1 MMKKKI
7 ETILSSIGIKQKDS
21 HGSVVD
27 PLYLSTNYKFKE
39 LGDHPEFDY
48 SRSGN
53 PTRRLLE
60 DALAELEGGE
70 GAVVT
75 NSGMSAVML
84 LSALVPLHGNVVMP
98 HDCYG
103 GTFRLFKNLEKR
115 GLLTAH
121 YLNQADQDFHTQVL
135 SIKPDLIWIETPSNP
150 LVRVVDIADI
160 TALAKKVNALT
171 VADNTFL
178 SPALQNPIALGVDFV
193 MHSTTKY
200 INGHTDVVGGAVI
213 AKTKAHHEK
222 LYEMANDFG
231 VTGSPFDSYQ
241 TIRGL
246 RTLALRMEQ
255 HNANA
260 LFLAE
265 GLSKHP
271 KILKVHYPGLES
283 HPSYELAKTQQR
295 GFGGMLSFEV
305 DLKPNE
311 MNDFLSK
318 LAIFTLA
325 ESLGGF
331 ESLIC
336 HPSSM
341 THAPLTPEEK
351 IEAGIQENLLRIS
364 VGLENKEDLLNDL
377 FSALK

>member
-1 MMKKKI
+1 MKKKI
-7 ETILSSIGIKQKDS
+7 ETILSSIGIKKKDS
-21 HGSVVD
+21 HGAIVD

-53 PTRRLLE
+53 PTRQLLE
-60 DALAELEGGE
+60 NALAELEGGE

-84 LSALVPLHGNVVMP
+84 LSALVPLKGNIILP

-115 GLLTAH
+115 GLLSAH
-121 YLNQADQDFHTQVL
+121 YLNQADKDFHTKVL
-135 SIKPDLIWIETPSNP
+135 SIQPDLIWIETPSNP
-150 LVRVVDIADI
+150 LLRLVDISHI
-160 TALAKKVNALT
+160 TALASEIKALT

-193 MHSTTKY
+193 MHSSTKY
-200 INGHTDVVGGAVI
+200 INGHSDVIGGAVI
-213 AKTKAHHEK
+213 SKTKDQYEK
-222 LYEMANDFG
+222 LYAMANDFG

-246 RTLALRMEQ
+246 RTLALRMDK
-255 HNANA
+255 HNTNA
-260 LFLAE
+260 IFLAE
-265 GLSKHP
+265 GLNSHP
-271 KILKVHYPGLES
+271 KILKVHYPGLHS
-283 HPSYELAKTQQR
+283 HPNHELAKNQQQ
-295 GFGGMLSFEV
+295 GFGGMLSFEI
-305 DLKPNE
+305 DLNTDE
-311 MNDFLSK
+311 INHFLSK
-318 LAIFTLA
+318 LEIFTLA

-336 HPSSM
+336 HPSTM
-341 THAPLTPEEK
+341 THAPLTAEDK
-351 IEAGIQENLLRIS
+351 REAGIHENLLRIS
-364 VGLENKEDLLNDL
+364 AGLENKEDLLNDL
-377 FSALK
+377 LNALK

>member
-1 MMKKKI
+1 MKKKI
-7 ETILSSIGIKQKDS
+7 ETILSSIGIKKKDS
-21 HGSVVD
+21 HGAVVD

-53 PTRRLLE
+53 PTRQLLE
-60 DALAELEGGE
+60 NALAELEGGE

-84 LSALVPLHGNVVMP
+84 LSALVPLKGNIVLP

-121 YLNQADQDFHTQVL
+121 FLNQADKDFHQQVL

-150 LVRVVDIADI
+150 LLRLVDISHI
-160 TALAKKVNALT
+160 TALASEIRALT

-193 MHSTTKY
+193 MHSSTKY
-200 INGHTDVVGGAVI
+200 INGHSDVIGGAVI
-213 AKTKAHHEK
+213 SKTKDQHEK
-222 LYEMANDFG
+222 LYAMANDFG

-246 RTLALRMEQ
+246 RTLALRMDK
-255 HNANA
+255 HNTNA
-260 LFLAE
+260 IFLAE
-265 GLSKHP
+265 GLNSHP
-271 KILKVHYPGLES
+271 KILKVHYPGLHS
-283 HPSYELAKTQQR
+283 HPNHELAKNQQQ
-295 GFGGMLSFEV
+295 GFGGMLSFEI
-305 DLKPNE
+305 DLNTDE
-311 MNDFLSK
+311 INHFLSK
-318 LAIFTLA
+318 LEIFTLA

-341 THAPLTPEEK
+341 THAPLTAEDK
-351 IEAGIQENLLRIS
+351 REAGIHENLLRIS

-377 FSALK
+377 LNALK

>member
-1 MMKKKI
+1 MKKKI
-7 ETILSSIGIKQKDS
+7 ETILSSIGIKKKDS
-21 HGSVVD
+21 HGAVVD

-53 PTRRLLE
+53 PTRQLLE
-60 DALAELEGGE
+60 NALAELEGGE

-84 LSALVPLHGNVVMP
+84 LSALVPLKGNIVLP

-115 GLLTAH
+115 GLLAAH
-121 YLNQADQDFHTQVL
+121 YLNQADKDFVAKVR
-135 SIKPDLIWIETPSNP
+135 SIQPDLIWIETPSNP
-150 LVRVVDIADI
+150 LLRLVDISHI
-160 TALAKKVNALT
+160 TALACEIKALT

-193 MHSTTKY
+193 MHSSTKY
-200 INGHTDVVGGAVI
+200 INGHSDVIGGAVI
-213 AKTKAHHEK
+213 SKTKDQHEK
-222 LYEMANDFG
+222 LYAMANDFG

-246 RTLALRMEQ
+246 RTLALRMDK
-255 HNANA
+255 HNTNA
-260 LFLAE
+260 IFLAE
-265 GLSKHP
+265 GLSSHP
-271 KILKVHYPGLES
+271 KILKVHYPGLNS
-283 HPSYELAKTQQR
+283 HPNHELAKNQQQ
-295 GFGGMLSFEV
+295 GFGGMLSFEI
-305 DLKPNE
+305 DLNTDE
-311 MNDFLSK
+311 INHFLSK
-318 LAIFTLA
+318 LEIFTLA

-336 HPSSM
+336 HPSTM
-341 THAPLTPEEK
+341 THAPLTAEDK
-351 IEAGIQENLLRIS
+351 REAGIHENLLRIS

-377 FSALK
+377 LNALK

>member
-1 MMKKKI
+1 MKKKI
-7 ETILSSIGIKQKDS
+7 ETILSSIGIKKKDS
-21 HGSVVD
+21 HGAVVD

-53 PTRRLLE
+53 PTRQLLE
-60 DALAELEGGE
+60 NALAELEGGE

-84 LSALVPLHGNVVMP
+84 LSALVPLKGNIILP

-121 YLNQADQDFHTQVL
+121 FLNQADKDFHQQVL

-150 LVRVVDIADI
+150 LLRLVDISHI
-160 TALAKKVNALT
+160 TALASEIRALT

-193 MHSTTKY
+193 MHSSTKY
-200 INGHTDVVGGAVI
+200 INGHSDVIGGAVI
-213 AKTKAHHEK
+213 SKTKDQHEK
-222 LYEMANDFG
+222 LYAMANDFG

-246 RTLALRMEQ
+246 RTLALRMDK
-255 HNANA
+255 HNTNA
-260 LFLAE
+260 IFLAE
-265 GLSKHP
+265 GLNSHP
-271 KILKVHYPGLES
+271 KILKVHYPGLHS
-283 HPSYELAKTQQR
+283 HPNHELAKNQQQ
-295 GFGGMLSFEV
+295 GFGGMLSFEI
-305 DLKPNE
+305 DLNTDE
-311 MNDFLSK
+311 INHFLSK
-318 LAIFTLA
+318 LEIFTLA

-341 THAPLTPEEK
+341 THAPLTAEDK
-351 IEAGIQENLLRIS
+351 REAGIHENLLRIS

-377 FSALK
+377 LNALK

>member
-1 MMKKKI
+1 MKKKI
-7 ETILSSIGIKQKDS
+7 ETILSSIGIKKKDS
-21 HGSVVD
+21 HGAVVD

-53 PTRRLLE
+53 PTRQLLE
-60 DALAELEGGE
+60 NALAELEGGE

-84 LSALVPLHGNVVMP
+84 LSALVPLKGNIVLP

-121 YLNQADQDFHTQVL
+121 YLNQADKDFHSKVL
-135 SIKPDLIWIETPSNP
+135 SIQPDLIWIETPSNP
-150 LVRVVDIADI
+150 LLRLVDISHI
-160 TALAKKVNALT
+160 TALASEIKALT

-193 MHSTTKY
+193 MHSSTKY
-200 INGHTDVVGGAVI
+200 INGHSDVIGGAVI
-213 AKTKAHHEK
+213 SKTKDQHEK
-222 LYEMANDFG
+222 LYAMANDFG

-246 RTLALRMEQ
+246 RTLALRMDK

-260 LFLAE
+260 IFLAE
-265 GLSKHP
+265 GLSSHP
-271 KILKVHYPGLES
+271 KILKVHYPGLHS
-283 HPSYELAKTQQR
+283 HPNHELAKNQQQ
-295 GFGGMLSFEV
+295 GFGGMLSFEI
-305 DLKPNE
+305 DLNANE
-311 MNDFLSK
+311 INHFLSK
-318 LAIFTLA
+318 LEIFTLA

-341 THAPLTPEEK
+341 THAPLTAEEK
-351 IEAGIQENLLRIS
+351 REAGIHENLLRIS
-364 VGLENKEDLLNDL
+364 AGLENKEDLLNDL
-377 FSALK
+377 LNALK

>member
-1 MMKKKI
+1 MKKKI
-7 ETILSSIGIKQKDS
+7 ETILSSIGIKKKDS
-21 HGSVVD
+21 HGAVVD

-53 PTRRLLE
+53 PTRQLLE
-60 DALAELEGGE
+60 NALAELEGGE

-84 LSALVPLHGNVVMP
+84 LSALVPLKGNIVLP

-121 YLNQADQDFHTQVL
+121 YLNQADKDFHSKVL
-135 SIKPDLIWIETPSNP
+135 SIQPDLIWIETPSNP
-150 LVRVVDIADI
+150 LLRLVDISHI
-160 TALAKKVNALT
+160 TALASEIKALT

-193 MHSTTKY
+193 MHSSTKY
-200 INGHTDVVGGAVI
+200 INGHSDVIGGAVI
-213 AKTKAHHEK
+213 SKTKDQYEK
-222 LYEMANDFG
+222 LYAMANDFG

-246 RTLALRMEQ
+246 RTLALRMDK
-255 HNANA
+255 HNTNA
-260 LFLAE
+260 IFLAE
-265 GLSKHP
+265 GLSSHP
-271 KILKVHYPGLES
+271 KILKVHYPGLNS
-283 HPSYELAKTQQR
+283 HPNHELAKNQQQ
-295 GFGGMLSFEV
+295 GFGGMLSFEI
-305 DLKPNE
+305 DLNTDE
-311 MNDFLSK
+311 INHFLSK
-318 LAIFTLA
+318 LEIFTLA

-336 HPSSM
+336 HPSTM
-341 THAPLTPEEK
+341 THAPLTAEDK
-351 IEAGIQENLLRIS
+351 REAGIHENLLRIS

-377 FSALK
+377 LNALK

>member
-1 MMKKKI
+1 MKKKI
-7 ETILSSIGIKQKDS
+7 ETILSSIGIKKKDS
-21 HGSVVD
+21 HGAVVD

-53 PTRRLLE
+53 PTRQLLE
-60 DALAELEGGE
+60 NALAELEGGE

-84 LSALVPLHGNVVMP
+84 LSALVPLKGNIVLP

-121 YLNQADQDFHTQVL
+121 YLNQADKDFHSKVL
-135 SIKPDLIWIETPSNP
+135 SIQPDLIWIETPSNP
-150 LVRVVDIADI
+150 LLRLVDISHI
-160 TALAKKVNALT
+160 TALASEIKALT

-193 MHSTTKY
+193 MHSSTKY
-200 INGHTDVVGGAVI
+200 INGHSDVIGGAVI
-213 AKTKAHHEK
+213 SKTKDQHEK
-222 LYEMANDFG
+222 LYAMANDFG

-246 RTLALRMEQ
+246 RTLALRMDK
-255 HNANA
+255 HNTNA
-260 LFLAE
+260 IFLAE
-265 GLSKHP
+265 GLNSHP
-271 KILKVHYPGLES
+271 KILKVHYPGLHS
-283 HPSYELAKTQQR
+283 HPNHELAKNQQQ
-295 GFGGMLSFEV
+295 GFGGMLSFEI
-305 DLKPNE
+305 DLNTDE
-311 MNDFLSK
+311 INHFLSK
-318 LAIFTLA
+318 LEIFTLA

-336 HPSSM
+336 HPSTM
-341 THAPLTPEEK
+341 THAPLTAEDK
-351 IEAGIQENLLRIS
+351 REAGIHENLLRIS
-364 VGLENKEDLLNDL
+364 AGLENKEDLLNDL
-377 FSALK
+377 LNALK

>member
-1 MMKKKI
+1 MKKKI
-7 ETILSSIGIKQKDS
+7 ETILSSIGIKKKDS
-21 HGSVVD
+21 HGAVVD

-53 PTRRLLE
+53 PTRQLLE
-60 DALAELEGGE
+60 NALAELEGGE

-84 LSALVPLHGNVVMP
+84 LSALVPLKGNIVLP

-121 YLNQADQDFHTQVL
+121 YLNQADKDFHSKVL
-135 SIKPDLIWIETPSNP
+135 SIQPDLIWIETPSNP
-150 LVRVVDIADI
+150 LLRLVDISHI
-160 TALAKKVNALT
+160 TALASEIKALT

-193 MHSTTKY
+193 MHSSTKY
-200 INGHTDVVGGAVI
+200 INGHSDVIGGAVI
-213 AKTKAHHEK
+213 SKTKDQHEK
-222 LYEMANDFG
+222 LYAMANDFG

-246 RTLALRMEQ
+246 RTLALRMDK
-255 HNANA
+255 HNTNA
-260 LFLAE
+260 IFLAE
-265 GLSKHP
+265 GLSSHP
-271 KILKVHYPGLES
+271 KILKVHYPGLHS
-283 HPSYELAKTQQR
+283 HPNHELAKNQQQ
-295 GFGGMLSFEV
+295 GFGGMLSFEI
-305 DLKPNE
+305 DLNTDE
-311 MNDFLSK
+311 INHFLSK
-318 LAIFTLA
+318 LEIFTLA

-336 HPSSM
+336 HPSTM
-341 THAPLTPEEK
+341 THAPLTAEDK
-351 IEAGIQENLLRIS
+351 REAGIHENLLRIS
-364 VGLENKEDLLNDL
+364 AGLENKEDLLNDL
-377 FSALK
+377 LNALK

>member
-1 MMKKKI
+1 MKKKI
-7 ETILSSIGIKQKDS
+7 ETILSSIGIKKKDS
-21 HGSVVD
+21 HGAVVD

-53 PTRRLLE
+53 PTRQLLE
-60 DALAELEGGE
+60 NALAELEGGE

-84 LSALVPLHGNVVMP
+84 LSALVPLKGNIVLP

-121 YLNQADQDFHTQVL
+121 YLNQADKDFHSKVL
-135 SIKPDLIWIETPSNP
+135 SIQPDLIWIETPSNP
-150 LVRVVDIADI
+150 LLRLVDISHI
-160 TALAKKVNALT
+160 TALASEIKALT

-193 MHSTTKY
+193 MHSSTKY
-200 INGHTDVVGGAVI
+200 INGHSDVIAGAVI
-213 AKTKAHHEK
+213 SKTKDQHEK
-222 LYEMANDFG
+222 LYAMANDFG

-246 RTLALRMEQ
+246 RTLALRMDK

-260 LFLAE
+260 IFLAE
-265 GLSKHP
+265 GLNSHP
-271 KILKVHYPGLES
+271 KILKVHYPGLHS
-283 HPSYELAKTQQR
+283 HPNHELAKNQQQ
-295 GFGGMLSFEV
+295 GFGGMLSFEI
-305 DLKPNE
+305 DLNTDE
-311 MNDFLSK
+311 INHFLSK
-318 LAIFTLA
+318 LEIFTLA

-341 THAPLTPEEK
+341 THAPLTAEDK
-351 IEAGIQENLLRIS
+351 REAGIHENLLRIS
-364 VGLENKEDLLNDL
+364 AGLENKEDLLNDL
-377 FSALK
+377 LNALK

>member
-1 MMKKKI
+1 MKKNI
-7 ETILSSIGIKQKDS
+7 ETILGSIGIKKVDT
-21 HGSVVD
+21 HGAVVD
-27 PLYLSTNYKFKE
+27 PLYLSTNYKFKHI
-39 LGDHPEFDY
+39 GDHPEFDY

-60 DALAELEGGE
+60 NALAELEGGA

-75 NSGMSAVML
+75 NTGMSAVML
-84 LSALVPLHGNVVMP
+84 LSALVPLHGNVVLP

-121 YLNQADQDFHTQVL
+121 YLDQSSADFAAQVKAL
-135 SIKPDLIWIETPSNP
+135 QPNLLWIETPSNP
-150 LVRVVDIADI
+150 LLRVVEIAKV
-160 TALAKKVNALT
+160 TALAKTVGALT
-171 VADNTFL
+171 VCDNTFL
-178 SPALQNPIALGVDFV
+178 SPALQNPLDFGVDFV

-213 AKTKAHHEK
+213 SKTQEHHTK
-222 LYEMANDFG
+222 LYDMANDFG

-255 HNANA
+255 HNTNA

-265 GLSKHP
+265 ELTKHP
-271 KILKVHYPGLES
+271 KILKVNYPGLVT
-283 HPSYELAKTQQR
+283 HPNHALAKSQQY
-295 GFGGMLSFEV
+295 GFGGMLSFEI
-305 DLKPNE
+305 DLPAE
-311 MNDFLSK
+311 AVNDFLAK
-318 LAIFTLA
+318 LEIFTLA

-351 IEAGIQENLLRIS
+351 IEAGIGENLLRVS
-364 VGLENKEDLLNDL
+364 VGLEHREDLLGDL
-377 FSALK
+377 LNALK

>member
-1 MMKKKI
+1 MKKKI
-7 ETILSSIGIKQKDS
+7 ETILSSIGIKKKDS
-21 HGSVVD
+21 HGAVVD

-53 PTRRLLE
+53 PTRQLLE
-60 DALAELEGGE
+60 NALAELEGGE

-84 LSALVPLHGNVVMP
+84 LSALVPLKGNIVLP

-121 YLNQADQDFHTQVL
+121 FLNQADKDFHQQVL

-150 LVRVVDIADI
+150 LLRLVDISHI
-160 TALAKKVNALT
+160 TALASEIRALT

-193 MHSTTKY
+193 MHSSTKY
-200 INGHTDVVGGAVI
+200 INGHSDVIGGAVI
-213 AKTKAHHEK
+213 SKTKDQHEK
-222 LYEMANDFG
+222 LYAMANDFG

-246 RTLALRMEQ
+246 RTLALRMDK
-255 HNANA
+255 HNTNA
-260 LFLAE
+260 IFLAE
-265 GLSKHP
+265 GLNSHP
-271 KILKVHYPGLES
+271 KILKVHYPGLHS
-283 HPSYELAKTQQR
+283 HPNHELAKNQQQ
-295 GFGGMLSFEV
+295 GFGGMLSFEI
-305 DLKPNE
+305 DLNTDE
-311 MNDFLSK
+311 INHFLSK
-318 LAIFTLA
+318 LEIFTLA

-336 HPSSM
+336 HPSTM
-341 THAPLTPEEK
+341 THAPLTAEDK
-351 IEAGIQENLLRIS
+351 REAGIHENLLRIS

-377 FSALK
+377 LNALK

>member
-1 MMKKKI
+1 MKKKI
-7 ETILSSIGIKQKDS
+7 ETILSSIGIKKKDS
-21 HGSVVD
+21 HGAVVD

-53 PTRRLLE
+53 PTRQLLE
-60 DALAELEGGE
+60 NALAELEGGE

-84 LSALVPLHGNVVMP
+84 LSALVPLKGNIVLP

-121 YLNQADQDFHTQVL
+121 YLNQADKDFHSKVL
-135 SIKPDLIWIETPSNP
+135 SIQPDLIWIETPSNP
-150 LVRVVDIADI
+150 LLRLVDISHI
-160 TALAKKVNALT
+160 TALASEIKALT

-193 MHSTTKY
+193 MHSSTKY
-200 INGHTDVVGGAVI
+200 INGHSDVIAGAVI
-213 AKTKAHHEK
+213 SKTKDQHEK
-222 LYEMANDFG
+222 LYAMANDFG

-246 RTLALRMEQ
+246 RTLALRMDK
-255 HNANA
+255 HNTNA
-260 LFLAE
+260 IFLAE
-265 GLSKHP
+265 GLNSHP
-271 KILKVHYPGLES
+271 KILKVHYPGLHS
-283 HPSYELAKTQQR
+283 HPNHELAKNQQQ
-295 GFGGMLSFEV
+295 GFGGMLSFEI
-305 DLKPNE
+305 DLNTDE
-311 MNDFLSK
+311 INHFLSK
-318 LAIFTLA
+318 LEIFTLA

-341 THAPLTPEEK
+341 THAPLTAEDK
-351 IEAGIQENLLRIS
+351 REAGIHENLLRIS

-377 FSALK
+377 LNALK

>member
-1 MMKKKI
+1 MKKKI
-7 ETILSSIGIKQKDS
+7 ETILSSIGIKKKDS
-21 HGSVVD
+21 HGAVVD

-53 PTRRLLE
+53 PTRQLLE
-60 DALAELEGGE
+60 NALAELEGGE

-84 LSALVPLHGNVVMP
+84 LSALVPLKGNIVLP

-121 YLNQADQDFHTQVL
+121 YLNQADKDFHSKVL
-135 SIKPDLIWIETPSNP
+135 SIQPDLIWIETPSNP
-150 LVRVVDIADI
+150 LLRLVDISHI
-160 TALAKKVNALT
+160 TALASEIRALT

-193 MHSTTKY
+193 MHSSTKY
-200 INGHTDVVGGAVI
+200 INGHSDVIGGAVI
-213 AKTKAHHEK
+213 SKTKDQHEK
-222 LYEMANDFG
+222 LYAMANDFG

-246 RTLALRMEQ
+246 RTLALRMDK
-255 HNANA
+255 HNTNA
-260 LFLAE
+260 IFLAE
-265 GLSKHP
+265 GLNSHP
-271 KILKVHYPGLES
+271 KILKVHYPGLHS
-283 HPSYELAKTQQR
+283 HPNHELAKNQQQ
-295 GFGGMLSFEV
+295 GFGGMLSFEI
-305 DLKPNE
+305 DLNTDE
-311 MNDFLSK
+311 INHFLSK
-318 LAIFTLA
+318 LEIFTLA

-341 THAPLTPEEK
+341 THAPLTAEDK
-351 IEAGIQENLLRIS
+351 REAGIHENLLRIS

-377 FSALK
+377 LNALK

>member
-1 MMKKKI
+1 MKKKI
-7 ETILSSIGIKQKDS
+7 ETILSSIGINKKDS
-21 HGSVVD
+21 HGAVVD

-53 PTRRLLE
+53 PTRQLLE
-60 DALAELEGGE
+60 NALAELEGGE

-84 LSALVPLHGNVVMP
+84 LSALVPLKGNIVLP

-121 YLNQADQDFHTQVL
+121 FLNQADKDFHQQVL

-150 LVRVVDIADI
+150 LLRLVDISHI
-160 TALAKKVNALT
+160 TALASEIRALT

-193 MHSTTKY
+193 MHSSTKY
-200 INGHTDVVGGAVI
+200 INGHSDVIGGAVI
-213 AKTKAHHEK
+213 SKTKDQHEK
-222 LYEMANDFG
+222 LYAMANDFG

-246 RTLALRMEQ
+246 RTLALRMDK
-255 HNANA
+255 HNTNA
-260 LFLAE
+260 IFLAE
-265 GLSKHP
+265 GLNSHP
-271 KILKVHYPGLES
+271 KILKVHYPGLHS
-283 HPSYELAKTQQR
+283 HPNHELAKNQQQ
-295 GFGGMLSFEV
+295 GFGGMLSFEI
-305 DLKPNE
+305 DLNTDE
-311 MNDFLSK
+311 INHFLSK
-318 LAIFTLA
+318 LEIFTLA

-341 THAPLTPEEK
+341 THAPLTAEDK
-351 IEAGIQENLLRIS
+351 REAGIHENLLRIS

-377 FSALK
+377 LNALK

>member
-1 MMKKKI
+1 
-7 ETILSSIGIKQKDS
+7 
-21 HGSVVD
+21 
-27 PLYLSTNYKFKE
+27 
-39 LGDHPEFDY
+39 
-48 SRSGN
+48 
-53 PTRRLLE
+53 
-60 DALAELEGGE
+60 
-70 GAVVT
+70 
-75 NSGMSAVML
+75 
-84 LSALVPLHGNVVMP
+84 SALVPLNGNVVLP

-121 YLNQADQDFHTQVL
+121 YLNQADDKFHATVD

-150 LVRVVDIADI
+150 LVRVVDISNI
-160 TALAKKVNALT
+160 CTLAKKVNALT

-213 AKTKAHHEK
+213 SRTKAHHEK
-222 LYEMANDFG
+222 LYDMANDFG

-246 RTLALRMEQ
+246 RTLALRMEK

-260 LFLAE
+260 LYLAE
-265 GLSKHP
+265 GLTKNP
-271 KILKVHYPGLES
+271 KVLKVHYPGLEE
-283 HPSYELAKTQQR
+283 HPNHELAKTQQQ

-305 DLKPNE
+305 DLQVNE
-311 MNDFLSK
+311 INNFLSK
-318 LAIFTLA
+318 LEVFTLA

-341 THAPLTPEEK
+341 THAPLTQEEK
-351 IEAGIQENLLRIS
+351 REAGINENLLRIS
-364 VGLENKEDLLNDL
+364 VGLENKEDLLKDIIE
-377 FSALK
+377 ALEI

>member
-1 MMKKKI
+1 MKKKI
-7 ETILSSIGIKQKDS
+7 ETILSSIGIKKKDS
-21 HGSVVD
+21 HGAVVD

-53 PTRRLLE
+53 PTRQLLE
-60 DALAELEGGE
+60 NALAELEGGE

-84 LSALVPLHGNVVMP
+84 LSALVPLKGNIVLP

-121 YLNQADQDFHTQVL
+121 YLNQADKDFHSKVL
-135 SIKPDLIWIETPSNP
+135 SIQPDLIWIETPSNP
-150 LVRVVDIADI
+150 LLRLVDISHI
-160 TALAKKVNALT
+160 TALASEIKALT

-193 MHSTTKY
+193 MHSSTKY
-200 INGHTDVVGGAVI
+200 INGHSDVIGGAVI
-213 AKTKAHHEK
+213 SKTKDQHEK
-222 LYEMANDFG
+222 LYAMANDFG

-246 RTLALRMEQ
+246 RTLALRMDK

-260 LFLAE
+260 IFLAE
-265 GLSKHP
+265 GLNSHP
-271 KILKVHYPGLES
+271 KILKVHYPGLHS
-283 HPSYELAKTQQR
+283 HPNHELAKNQQQ
-295 GFGGMLSFEV
+295 GFGGMLSFEI
-305 DLKPNE
+305 DLNTDE
-311 MNDFLSK
+311 INHFLSK
-318 LAIFTLA
+318 LEIFTLA

-341 THAPLTPEEK
+341 THAPLTAEEK
-351 IEAGIQENLLRIS
+351 REAGIHENLLRIS
-364 VGLENKEDLLNDL
+364 AGLENKEDLLNDL
-377 FSALK
+377 LNALK

>member
-1 MMKKKI
+1 MKKKI
-7 ETILSSIGIKQKDS
+7 ETILSSIGIKKKDS
-21 HGSVVD
+21 HGAVVD

-53 PTRRLLE
+53 PTRQLLE
-60 DALAELEGGE
+60 NALAELEGGE

-84 LSALVPLHGNVVMP
+84 LSALVPLKGNIILP

-115 GLLTAH
+115 GLLSAH
-121 YLNQADQDFHTQVL
+121 YLNQADKDFHTKVL
-135 SIKPDLIWIETPSNP
+135 SIQPDLIWIETPSNP
-150 LVRVVDIADI
+150 LLRLVDISHI
-160 TALAKKVNALT
+160 TALASEIKALT

-193 MHSTTKY
+193 MHSSTKY
-200 INGHTDVVGGAVI
+200 INGHSDVIGGAVI
-213 AKTKAHHEK
+213 SKTKDQHEK
-222 LYEMANDFG
+222 LYAMANDFG

-246 RTLALRMEQ
+246 RTLALRMDK
-255 HNANA
+255 HNTNA
-260 LFLAE
+260 IFLAE
-265 GLSKHP
+265 GLSSHP
-271 KILKVHYPGLES
+271 KILKVHYPGLNS
-283 HPSYELAKTQQR
+283 HPNHELAKNQQQ
-295 GFGGMLSFEV
+295 GFGGMLSFEI
-305 DLKPNE
+305 DLNTDE
-311 MNDFLSK
+311 INHFLSK
-318 LAIFTLA
+318 LEIFTLA

-336 HPSSM
+336 HPSTM
-341 THAPLTPEEK
+341 THAPLTAEDK
-351 IEAGIQENLLRIS
+351 REAGIHENLLRIS

-377 FSALK
+377 LNALK

>member
-1 MMKKKI
+1 MKKKI
-7 ETILSSIGIKQKDS
+7 ETILSSIGIKKKDS
-21 HGSVVD
+21 HGAVVD

-53 PTRRLLE
+53 PTRQLLE
-60 DALAELEGGE
+60 NALAELEGGE

-84 LSALVPLHGNVVMP
+84 LSALVPLKGNIVLP

-121 YLNQADQDFHTQVL
+121 YLNQADKDFHSKVL
-135 SIKPDLIWIETPSNP
+135 SIQPDLIWIETPSNP
-150 LVRVVDIADI
+150 LLRLVDISHI
-160 TALAKKVNALT
+160 TALASEIKALT

-193 MHSTTKY
+193 MHSSTKY
-200 INGHTDVVGGAVI
+200 INGHSDVIAGAVI
-213 AKTKAHHEK
+213 SKTKDQHEK
-222 LYEMANDFG
+222 LYAMANDFG

-246 RTLALRMEQ
+246 RTLALRMDK
-255 HNANA
+255 HNTNA
-260 LFLAE
+260 IFLAE
-265 GLSKHP
+265 GLNSHP
-271 KILKVHYPGLES
+271 KILKVHYPGLHS
-283 HPSYELAKTQQR
+283 HPNHELAKNQQQ
-295 GFGGMLSFEV
+295 GFGGMLSFEI
-305 DLKPNE
+305 DLNTDE
-311 MNDFLSK
+311 INHFLSK
-318 LAIFTLA
+318 LEIFTLA

-336 HPSSM
+336 HPSTM
-341 THAPLTPEEK
+341 THAPLTAEDK
-351 IEAGIQENLLRIS
+351 REAGIHENLLRIS
-364 VGLENKEDLLNDL
+364 AGLENKEDLLNDL
-377 FSALK
+377 LNALK